1 MMLQYCIIMRAREF
15 FRDGI
20 PLMELPIPDRVSA
33 GQTLA
38 KAMENYRDRQDLL
51 VLALP
56 RGGVPVAYELA
67 EALHAPMDLML
78 VRKLGTPGQREL
90 AMGAIASG
98 GIRVLNDD
106 LVSYLHISEQ
116 TLEQVVAMEQKELER
131 REQAYRGDRPRPEIE
146 GKCVILVDDG
156 IATGATMRV
165 AIKALRG
172 QQPKEL
178 VVAVPV
184 APADTIETL
193 RNEADDVVCL
203 ATPEPFTAIG
213 LWYVDFGQVS
223 DEEVTKQLAKAWAKE
238 S

>member
-1 MMLQYCIIMRAREF
+1 
-15 FRDGI
+15 
-20 PLMELPIPDRVSA
+20 MELPIPDRVTA
-33 GQTLA
+33 GQILA

-106 LVSYLHISEQ
+106 LVSYLHISEE

-223 DEEVTKQLAKAWAKE
+223 DEEVTKQLAKAWAKG
-238 S
+238 SWKGVGSMADH

>member
-1 MMLQYCIIMRAREF
+1 
-15 FRDGI
+15 
-20 PLMELPIPDRVSA
+20 MELPIPDRVTA
-33 GQTLA
+33 GQILA

-106 LVSYLHISEQ
+106 LVSYLHISEE

-223 DEEVTKQLAKAWAKE
+223 DEEVTKQLAKAWAKG